1 MVETDREPQTPIQKG
16 VSPQFEYF
24 INSLHLD
31 ARKSQE
37 NMMRFQYINAIT
49 RVVLEHEESGEKF
62 NHQLALSSFIKH
74 QETRFI
80 SGHIKLVNDL
90 DKISRRLALQWDN
103 DHLDE
108 PESFVIEA
116 IVRNGIHASLFH
128 HFGFVGMQY
137 REFLEE
143 KGVPEEKRQP
153 TFIF

>member
-1 MVETDREPQTPIQKG
+1 MVKTDQEPQAPFQRG

-31 ARKSQE
+31 AKRSQE
-37 NMMRFQYINAIT
+37 NMSRFQYVAAIT

-62 NHQLALSSFIKH
+62 NHQLPLSSFIKR

-80 SGHIKLVNDL
+80 SGHIRLANDL
-90 DKISRRLALQWDN
+90 DRMSKRLALQWSN
-103 DHLDE
+103 DHLDQ
-108 PESFVIEA
+108 PESFVAEVIQQKG
-116 IVRNGIHASLFH
+116 VYASLFH